1 MQIRETPNLRL
12 THARPVVYRFA
23 HTGDFRMASR
33 REFLQMGIT
42 ALALPVAGHAAFS
55 STISALAGETAR
67 ATFYRVVFDARYPAS
82 RAFASEA
89 KLLGLPVRGIKGDI
103 TDLWFND
110 LDLRWEKGPA
120 SIAGLT
126 TRESLFCLDLLA
138 RDRGMRVVFRA
149 DHRFLPG
156 GGLEHTVSGPREM
169 LRHAVTLSDNGADWG
184 GRAADIVTRF
194 AGKRFPS
201 AGATIVAPQ
210 AKRGDDP
217 DHLVSWVIAPVRPA

>member
-1 MQIRETPNLRL
+1 
-12 THARPVVYRFA
+12 
-23 HTGDFRMASR
+23 MASR
-33 REFLQMGIT
+33 REFLQIGIT

-55 STISALAGETAR
+55 PAISALAAEAAR

-89 KLLGLPVRGIKGDI
+89 KMLGLPIRGVNGDI

-110 LDLRWEKGPA
+110 LDLRWKQGPT

-126 TRESLFCLDLLA
+126 TKESLFCLDLLA

-156 GGLEHTVSGPREM
+156 GGLEHRFSGPQHV
-169 LRHAVTLSDNGADWG
+169 LRYAVTLRDGGADWG
-184 GRAADIVTRF
+184 SRAAGLVTRF
-194 AGKRFPS
+194 SGKRSPS

-210 AKRGDDP
+210 AKRGNDP
-217 DHLVSWVIAPVRPA
+217 EHLVSWVIAPVRPA